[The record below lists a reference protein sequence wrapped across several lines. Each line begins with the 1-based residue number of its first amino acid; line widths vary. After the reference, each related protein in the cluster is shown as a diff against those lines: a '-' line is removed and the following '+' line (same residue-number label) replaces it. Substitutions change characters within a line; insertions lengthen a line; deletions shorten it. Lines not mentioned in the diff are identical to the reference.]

1 MFLFVCLL
9 SLKQH
14 LPFKLYIHKAIM
26 QIIQKWIYLQEHN
39 QQHHPDGNLRQEP
52 TKQPP
57 LHFISWSELQSTPY
71 IITPLSFNLSG
82 NGKKEKKSMLL
93 ILSEKKKLSDAIW
106 EIVGLQVVNVITILF
121 SYMWSKQYKCQL
133 SITLMD
139 YLRKRPNWHYFVLAL
154 FSGTGFLRIPI
165 LIFESSNNDSISS
178 NIYFIQYTYTYADI
192 CWYTGLQN

>member
-1 MFLFVCLL
+1 
-9 SLKQH
+9 
-14 LPFKLYIHKAIM
+14 M

-93 ILSEKKKLSDAIW
+93 ILSEKKNCLMRYERLW
-106 EIVGLQVVNVITILF
+106 V
-121 SYMWSKQYKCQL
+121 YK
-133 SITLMD
+133 
-139 YLRKRPNWHYFVLAL
+139 W
-154 FSGTGFLRIPI
+154 
-165 LIFESSNNDSISS
+165 
-178 NIYFIQYTYTYADI
+178 
-192 CWYTGLQN
+192 